1 MSKASQLAELL
12 SDDGTVKTAPTVFN
26 STTLPTT
33 GFKLGDLWY
42 DTDDDEMS
50 VCILVDGEL
59 QWKGV

>member
-1 MSKASQLAELL
+1 MSKAMQLADLL
-12 SDDGTVKTAPTVFN
+12 TDEGTVKTAPTVIR

-50 VCILVDGEL
+50 VCIEINGDL